1 MIGIIGYGAYIPNF
15 RLKVEDIWEVWTDP
29 VDTPAVINAM
39 RGLKEK
45 AVCRWDEDIITMG
58 IYASKAGLEIAGIS
72 GPELNAIYLGSC
84 TNPYTSKA
92 SAPIIAEALGTGP
105 ELMCSDCQFA
115 TKSGTVALQLCAAVI
130 GAGMARYALA
140 IGADVLSRHVPPND
154 PMEYSA
160 SSGAAAFVLGQER
173 LIAEIEGM
181 YSYTTQTPD
190 FFRLDGERYIKHAA
204 AEVEEVIVGYN
215 KHIKESIKGYMKKF
229 GCKPGD
235 FDYIA
240 LSQPDGQIPVAIG
253 KELGFTDEQII
264 PGLISTKVG
273 DCGSA
278 SPLLA
283 LENLLDQAKS
293 GERILMASYGFG
305 AGCDVIG
312 VRTTDL
318 LDEARRRRNSYPSV
332 QNLLDNREYISY
344 AQYLRQE
351 RKLIQE
357 FI

>member
-15 RLKVEDIWEVWTDP
+15 RLKVEDIWEVWADP
-29 VDTPAVINAM
+29 VDTPAVIKAM

-45 AVCRWDEDIITMG
+45 AVCRWDEDIITMA
-58 IYASKAGLEIAGIS
+58 IYAAKAGLEMTAIS
-72 GPELNAIYLGSC
+72 APELNALYLGSC

-92 SAPIIAEALGTGP
+92 AAPIIAEALGTGP
-105 ELMCSDCQFA
+105 ELMCTDCQFA

-130 GAGMARYALA
+130 GAGMATYGLA

-160 SSGAAAFVLGQER
+160 SSGAAAFILGKER
-173 LIAEIEGM
+173 VIAEIEGT

-204 AEVEEVIVGYN
+204 AEVEEFIVGYN
-215 KHIKESIKGYMKKF
+215 KHMTESIKGYMKKY
-229 GCKPGD
+229 GRKPGD
-235 FDYIA
+235 FDYIV

-264 PGLISTKVG
+264 PGLISTEVG

-278 SPLLA
+278 SALLA
-283 LENLLDQAKS
+283 LETILDQAKS
-293 GERILMASYGFG
+293 GARILIASYGFG
-305 AGCDVIG
+305 AGCDVLA

-318 LDEARRRRNSYPSV
+318 LVEARKRRNSYPSV
-332 QNLLDNREYISY
+332 QSLIGNREYISY
-344 AQYLRQE
+344 NYYLRQE

-357 FI
+357 YI